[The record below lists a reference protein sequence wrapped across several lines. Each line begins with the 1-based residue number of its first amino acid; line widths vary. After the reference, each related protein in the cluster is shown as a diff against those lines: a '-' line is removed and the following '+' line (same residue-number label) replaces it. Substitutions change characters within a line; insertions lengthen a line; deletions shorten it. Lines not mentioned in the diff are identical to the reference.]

1 MIRTHRFVEQIKD
14 SYGNYVKKWGVF
26 EQVLVKNGFTRHFL
40 LHSYDSLYDALKNL
54 NKRRKK

>member
-40 LHSYDSLYDALKNL
+40 LHSYDSLYDA
-54 NKRRKK
+54 